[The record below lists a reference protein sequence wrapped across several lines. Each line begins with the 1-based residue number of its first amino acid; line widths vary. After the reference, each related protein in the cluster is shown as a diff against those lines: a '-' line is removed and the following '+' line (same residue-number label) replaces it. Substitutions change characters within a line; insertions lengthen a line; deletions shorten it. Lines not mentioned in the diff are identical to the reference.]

1 MLHRIVTRAVS
12 VFLLI
17 SLTGCSQVEE
27 EPPIIRPLPVS
38 EEAPGSA
45 VQSDSDNR
53 AQSADF
59 PMSGR
64 YRVGGDGKLL
74 RPEDAP
80 IPPKPDYP
88 EAARF
93 ETPEGAEAFI
103 HYVIDSYE
111 YMVVSGDTK
120 EFEKLCL
127 PTSKWCRVL
136 SEKRAQTQKDGGWVE
151 AVDLTAIHVQF
162 PFEIEDH
169 PGLWNSEI
177 ELKTNKLITYE
188 NGKIIDQNP
197 SVAKRV
203 LQMRFKEGRWVIET
217 NGKAE

>member
-1 MLHRIVTRAVS
+1 MLHRIVRRAVS

-17 SLTGCSQVEE
+17 SLAGCSQVEE
-27 EPPIIRPLPVS
+27 ESPIIRPLPVS
-38 EEAPGSA
+38 EETPGSA

-120 EFEKLCL
+120 EFEQLGL
-127 PTSKWCRVL
+127 PNCKWCERSVTTVH
-136 SEKRAQTQKDGGWVE
+136 KFAQNSSWVE
-151 AVDLTAIHVQF
+151 VADMEVVETQF
-162 PFEIEDH
+162 PFEVDGYE
-169 PGLWNSEI
+169 GLWNSDI
-177 ELKTNKLITYE
+177 TVRTHKLTTYE
-188 NGKIIDQNP
+188 NGKIVVAEPNSIDM
-197 SVAKRV
+197 RV
-203 LQMRFKEGRWVIET
+203 QVQFENGRWLLRDVGGVE
-217 NGKAE
+217 

>member
-1 MLHRIVTRAVS
+1 MLHRITARAVS
-12 VFLLI
+12 VLLVVGL
-17 SLTGCSQVEE
+17 SGCSSVEE
-27 EPPIIRPLPVS
+27 PESFIRPPLPEDEQSASV
-38 EEAPGSA
+38 GSLEGESA
-45 VQSDSDNR
+45 QSDGDVL
-53 AQSADF
+53 
-59 PMSGR
+59 MSGR
-64 YRVGGDGKLL
+64 YRVGADGRLL
-74 RPEDAP
+74 RPQDAP
-80 IPPKPDYP
+80 IPDKPDYP

-177 ELKTNKLITYE
+177 ELQTNKLITYE
-188 NGKIIDQNP
+188 NGKIIDQQP

-203 LQMRFKEGRWVIET
+203 LQMRFIEGRWVIET